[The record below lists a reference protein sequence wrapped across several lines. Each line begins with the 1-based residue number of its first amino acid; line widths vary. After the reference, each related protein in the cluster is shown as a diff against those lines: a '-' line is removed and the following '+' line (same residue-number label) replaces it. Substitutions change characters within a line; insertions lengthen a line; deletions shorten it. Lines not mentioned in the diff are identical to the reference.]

1 MPAFNTLRQF
11 LLCVAAITI
20 MASPWSSASAQTTD
34 ADPRDKAQLEQLVA
48 PIALYPDN
56 LLSQVLMASTYP
68 LEVIEAARWVEQN
81 PGVTGQALEDAMQ
94 KQDWDPSVKALTS
107 VPQTLQMMNDK
118 LDWTQQLGDAF
129 LAQQTDVLNA
139 VQTLRARA
147 DATGHLKTTTEQ
159 KVTKTAA
166 AAPATRTSP
175 APAETYVIEP
185 ANPDEYFVPIYDPG
199 VVYGAWP
206 YPDYEPFY
214 WYPSGFPIRTALVF
228 AAGVATGA
236 AIWGNIDWRRDRVD
250 VNVNRYNSFNRTNIA
265 NNTWTHN
272 PAHRGA
278 VPYRDKAVEA
288 KFGDPGKAAAREDFR
303 DKAQAGQRDLAK
315 QKAATTG
322 LAAGQAKGAAA
333 AKQAAGTKAA
343 VAKQAAGPKAAAAKQ
358 AAGTK
363 KAAATKQAAGAKKAA
378 SAKQAAGPKKI
389 ATQKAAVTPRAAG
402 PRPAVNRGNISHAR
416 AQAVRP
422 SAGIQRGGMSRPAMG
437 ARGGGGRRR

>member
-1 MPAFNTLRQF
+1 MAMHAFNTIRKY
-11 LLCVAAITI
+11 LLSVAAL
-20 MASPWSSASAQTTD
+20 MVLLPYSPASAQTTD
-34 ADPRDKAQLEQLVA
+34 ADPRDKAQLEQLIA
-48 PIALYPDN
+48 PIALYPDS

-68 LEVIEAARWVEQN
+68 LEVVEAARWVKQN
-81 PGVTGQALEDAMQ
+81 PDVTGQALEEAMQ
-94 KQDWDPSVKALTS
+94 QQNWDPSVKALTA

-118 LDWTQQLGDAF
+118 LNWTQQLGDAL

-147 DATGHLKTTTEQ
+147 DATGHLKSNTEQ

-166 AAPATRTSP
+166 PAPATRTSP

-185 ANPDEYFVPIYDPG
+185 VNADEYFVPIYDPG

-214 WYPSGFPIRTALVF
+214 WYPSGLPIRTALVF
-228 AAGVATGA
+228 TAGVATGA

-250 VNVNRYNSFNRTNIA
+250 IDVDRYNRFNRTNINIA
-265 NNTWTHN
+265 NTTWSHN

-288 KFGDPGKAAAREDFR
+288 KFGDPGKAASREDFR
-303 DKAQAGQRDLAK
+303 DKAQAGQRDLAR

-322 LAAGQAKGAAA
+322 LAAGQTKGAAA

-343 VAKQAAGPKAAAAKQ
+343 AAKQ

-363 KAAATKQAAGAKKAA
+363 AAAAAKQAGTKKTAAVKQTAGPKKAA
-378 SAKQAAGPKKI
+378 VKQAAGPKKI
-389 ATQKAAVTPRAAG
+389 ATQKAAIKPKAAG
-402 PRPAVNRGNISHAR
+402 ARPAVKTGAVSHAR

-422 SAGIQRGGMSRPAMG
+422 GVGAQRPAV
-437 ARGGGGRRR
+437 ARGGGRRR